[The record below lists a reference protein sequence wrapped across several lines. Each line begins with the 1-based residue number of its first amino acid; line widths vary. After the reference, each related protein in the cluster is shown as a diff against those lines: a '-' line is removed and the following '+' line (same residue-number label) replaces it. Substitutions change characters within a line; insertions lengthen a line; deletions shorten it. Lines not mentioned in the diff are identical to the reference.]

1 MTAESGA
8 AGDSVPVQVSL
19 YHCGVEP
26 LVLDDTTW
34 EVPQPPFDGTN
45 APASFTG
52 SGSVVRDGKVLRYTD
67 EAGALLTFVPDDGV
81 QRPLCA

>member
-1 MTAESGA
+1 M
-8 AGDSVPVQVSL
+8 PVQVSL

-26 LVLDDTTW
+26 LVLDAETW
-34 EVPQPPFDGTN
+34 EVLRPPFDGTN

-52 SGSVVRDGKVLRYTD
+52 DGSVVREGEALRYTD

-81 QRPLCA
+81 PPRLCA